1 MKCPSCGGELRF
13 EPSNGM
19 LQCSYCASSFDPG
32 DPAFAALVQSAEEQ
46 PAFGQEAAGQ
56 VPQMQPQSQVQ
67 VQPQAQVPVQD
78 QSQMQAQSQAVSNS
92 DQTKPQEEEG
102 EPRQELDMVL
112 YTCPNC
118 GGTLYSVEES
128 INAFCSFCGS
138 QVMLQSRFAKMKAP
152 AAVIPFQIDK
162 ERCKTLFSEKVK
174 KAFFAPK
181 ELKDPGCLDNFRGI
195 YMPYYIYNIRCQGP
209 FQFSGKR
216 VYMTGDYEI
225 TETYNCVSTIDAH
238 YFGLSYDG
246 SAAFDDSISEVIAPY
261 DTKKMYKFNPA
272 YLTGFYAD
280 MADVPSSVYVNDAG
294 GFARESIYNVIDK
307 MVPEFSAITPLPGTK
322 ESIPLYMREK
332 DIDTAFFPVWFLSYK
347 NKNRVAYA
355 VVNGQTGKVSCDLP
369 VDKFK
374 FLLFA
379 FLLAI
384 PLYLVMMIIPTFM
397 PQTMLGIIQV
407 LGIIGAIMT
416 LVMVKKA
423 VDSDQK
429 KEDKGFQY
437 KYGSPVNEKKEK
449 KKIGK
454 QYTIMRVVIAVFV
467 IFFGI
472 QLLPFIGFAVS
483 LLTGVIGFNIF
494 SGAVQTV
501 IIFALIIT
509 AIKKAKLLKNK
520 NVMIA
525 GGLLLCAA
533 SLIGTV
539 LTAAGA
545 ANDMFYYTAAALIGT
560 GVVLNFIGILDIFEV
575 LLTRPLP
582 QLNRE
587 GGEMW

>member
-67 VQPQAQVPVQD
+67 AQPQAQVPVQD
-78 QSQMQAQSQAVSNS
+78 QSQMQAQSVSVS
-92 DQTKPQEEEG
+92 DQTPPQEEQI

-162 ERCKTLFSEKVK
+162 EKCKSLFSEKVK

-280 MADVPSSVYVNDAG
+280 MADVPSSVYVEDAG
-294 GFARESIYNVIDK
+294 GFARDSIYTVIDK

-322 ESIPLYMREK
+322 ESIPLFMREK

-384 PLYLVMMIIPTFM
+384 PIYLVMMILPTFM
-397 PQTMLGIIQV
+397 PQNMLGIMQV

-416 LVMVKKA
+416 IVMVKKA

-437 KYGSPVNEKKEK
+437 KYGSPVNVGK
-449 KKIGK
+449 KKDKTDKSRRIIQIVIG
-454 QYTIMRVVIAVFV
+454 VFIAFIAIRLISFISILVNKLA
-467 IFFGI
+467 G
-472 QLLPFIGFAVS
+472 LL
-483 LLTGVIGFNIF
+483 GFNIF

-501 IIFALIIT
+501 IIFALIIN
-509 AIKKAKLLKNK
+509 AIKNAKPLKNK
-520 NVMIA
+520 TVMIA
-525 GGLLLCAA
+525 GGVLLCAA
-533 SLIGTV
+533 SLAGSI

-560 GVVLNFIGILDIFEV
+560 GVVLNFIGILEIFEV

>member
-67 VQPQAQVPVQD
+67 DQVQD
-78 QSQMQAQSQAVSNS
+78 ASQMQAQSQPVSNS
-92 DQTKPQEEEG
+92 AQTPQQEEEC

-225 TETYNCVSTIDAH
+225 TETYNLILLILQDSMQIWQIFRPVS
-238 YFGLSYDG
+238 
-246 SAAFDDSISEVIAPY
+246 
-261 DTKKMYKFNPA
+261 M
-272 YLTGFYAD
+272 
-280 MADVPSSVYVNDAG
+280 
-294 GFARESIYNVIDK
+294 
-307 MVPEFSAITPLPGTK
+307 
-322 ESIPLYMREK
+322 
-332 DIDTAFFPVWFLSYK
+332 
-347 NKNRVAYA
+347 
-355 VVNGQTGKVSCDLP
+355 
-369 VDKFK
+369 
-374 FLLFA
+374 
-379 FLLAI
+379 
-384 PLYLVMMIIPTFM
+384 
-397 PQTMLGIIQV
+397 
-407 LGIIGAIMT
+407 
-416 LVMVKKA
+416 
-423 VDSDQK
+423 
-429 KEDKGFQY
+429 
-437 KYGSPVNEKKEK
+437 
-449 KKIGK
+449 
-454 QYTIMRVVIAVFV
+454 
-467 IFFGI
+467 
-472 QLLPFIGFAVS
+472 
-483 LLTGVIGFNIF
+483 
-494 SGAVQTV
+494 
-501 IIFALIIT
+501 
-509 AIKKAKLLKNK
+509 
-520 NVMIA
+520 
-525 GGLLLCAA
+525 
-533 SLIGTV
+533 
-539 LTAAGA
+539 
-545 ANDMFYYTAAALIGT
+545 
-560 GVVLNFIGILDIFEV
+560 
-575 LLTRPLP
+575 
-582 QLNRE
+582 
-587 GGEMW
+587 

>member
-67 VQPQAQVPVQD
+67 SQPQAQVPVQD

-92 DQTKPQEEEG
+92 DQTKPQEEQG

-162 ERCKTLFSEKVK
+162 EKCKSLFSEKVK

-216 VYMTGDYEI
+216 VYMSGDYEI

-454 QYTIMRVVIAVFV
+454 QYTIMGVVIAVFV

-472 QLLPFIGFAVS
+472 QLLPLIGFAS
-483 LLTGVIGFNIF
+483 ALLTGVIGFNIF

-533 SLIGTV
+533 SLAGTV
-539 LTAAGA
+539 LTAIGA
-545 ANDMFYYTAAALIGT
+545 ANDMFYYSAAALIGT
-560 GVVLNFIGILDIFEV
+560 GVILNFIGILDIFEV